1 MHLLEN
7 PMLRRLFWNPLIWFA
22 LVALAFGSVVSAQRT
37 LTVTGIHQ
45 DEAGPLPADMRLGLF
60 AVQGGVAS
68 SEEIGSTRM
77 IAGTFEFLLPAEL
90 TDERFLRPLVS
101 GSFPLAFM
109 IGNEFVVDRA
119 GVNFISG
126 VLHPYQD
133 RCGSEGFDN
142 LRDTRYASTIP
153 ELPNFGGFFN
163 LVYVSQDVVLRT
175 TPFEFRLRQGWNAV
189 LSRFEGNRMLYE
201 VVSDLDINLLTYGP
215 SIPAQDPL
223 PCP

>member
-1 MHLLEN
+1 
-7 PMLRRLFWNPLIWFA
+7 MLRRLFCTPLLWFA
-22 LVALAFGSVVSAQRT
+22 VAALAFGGVASAQRT

-68 SEEIGSTRM
+68 SEELASVRM
-77 IAGTFEFLLPAEL
+77 IAGTFEFTLAPDAA
-90 TDERFLRPLVS
+90 DERFLRPLVS

-119 GVNFISG
+119 GVSFITA

-133 RCGSEGFDN
+133 RCRSDAFDT

-153 ELPNFGGFFN
+153 ELPDFGGFFN

-175 TPFEFRLRQGWNAV
+175 TPFEFRLQRGWNAV
-189 LSRFEGNRMLYE
+189 LSKFEANRMVYE
-201 VVSDLDINLLTYGP
+201 VASNLDISILTYGP